1 VRVRYVML
9 SAYLVRIEI
18 GIENNHRV
26 GAPEVNAH
34 LIAVGVSIEDDHRK
48 VGVPPLPLL

>member
-1 VRVRYVML
+1 MP
-9 SAYLVRIEI
+9 SAYLVRVEIRIEY
-18 GIENNHRV
+18 NHGV

-48 VGVPPLPLL
+48 IGTPPLPLL